1 MSERLLILR
10 YTLNADDI
18 RKADKLGFEEE
29 MDSRKRGSPHRAGR
43 LLERRALTTWWWYID
58 TGYACGAV
66 VTDALG
72 KIVDAAPI
80 FRKLIGRNV
89 GTIRCRERRR
99 L

>member
-1 MSERLLILR
+1 M
-10 YTLNADDI
+10 
-18 RKADKLGFEEE
+18 
-29 MDSRKRGSPHRAGR
+29 
-43 LLERRALTTWWWYID
+43 TTWWWYID